1 MTKADKIRQLTKEEI
16 TGAIA
21 VLERLQE
28 GYIKYESEKPEREV
42 AASILVGA
50 LDVAITVM
58 KQEVE
63 ATE

>member
-1 MTKADKIRQLTKEEI
+1 MRQMTKEEI
-16 TGAIA
+16 TGAIT

-63 ATE
+63 DE